1 MHRFI
6 FFAYNALRGLKR
18 KNTKPSRII
27 QMVIDGWSTSRNVL
41 YGFNPTTYRP
51 TTIDLDITVDMN
63 AVASQTRTKI
73 PFG

>member
-1 MHRFI
+1 
-6 FFAYNALRGLKR
+6 
-18 KNTKPSRII
+18 
-27 QMVIDGWSTSRNVL
+27 MVIDGWSTSRNVL